1 MAVAKRIVREE
12 YNIQYPRKRKEV
24 KVRPLKRRETS
35 FPLGLTLLLSG
46 ILVILVIMV
55 IQQSTHMMS
64 KQYYLCELNETRQN
78 LEEQNLKLV
87 NQFNTLSSLD
97 RIENIA
103 NTKLGMSRPD
113 FEGRVILFQQSK
125 NLALIK

>member
-1 MAVAKRIVREE
+1 MAVARKIVREE
-12 YNIQYPRKRKEV
+12 YNIQLPRKRKEI
-24 KVRPLKRRETS
+24 KVRPLKRRETN

-46 ILVILVIMV
+46 ILVLLVIMV
-55 IQQSTHMMS
+55 IQQSTHLMS
-64 KQYYLCELNETRQN
+64 RQYYLCELNETRQN
-78 LEEQNLKLV
+78 LEEQNLKLI

-103 NTKLGMSRPD
+103 NTKFGMSRPD
-113 FEGRVILFQQSK
+113 FEGRVILFQQKK

>member
-1 MAVAKRIVREE
+1 
-12 YNIQYPRKRKEV
+12 RKRKEV

-35 FPLGLTLLLSG
+35 FPLGLTLVLSG
-46 ILVILVIMV
+46 ILVVLVIMV